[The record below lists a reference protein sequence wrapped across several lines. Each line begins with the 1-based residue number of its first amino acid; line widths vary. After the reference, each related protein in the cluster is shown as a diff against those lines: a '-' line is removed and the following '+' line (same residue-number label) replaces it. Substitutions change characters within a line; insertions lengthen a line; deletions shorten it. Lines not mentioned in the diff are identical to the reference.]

1 MDKWAQRRKR
11 GKTCR
16 KRPISRLFRHVRGGA
31 GRCKMHHSAKRDLN
45 QGYWMDDS
53 NRVIETLRRGVGM
66 AWAGLGLG
74 LGAPRGRS
82 AMLE

>member
-53 NRVIETLRRGVGM
+53 NRDAP
-66 AWAGLGLG
+66 AWRGLGLG
-74 LGAPRGRS
+74 LDAPRGRS